1 MRICNGESAS
11 GKRRGWGTQ
20 AAALAVL
27 LLLTSVVAS
36 AQGGSS
42 GVPSNLPFTLNG
54 PEAATP
60 EELDAFGQAMEATS
74 PSSVIAQTEAFVHT
88 FPDSQ
93 LLSFI
98 QLRELQA
105 EIDVNS
111 YEGAIGIGHELLQ
124 KSPKNLEAL
133 VLMAGVL
140 PEFPPSLSAAR
151 KANAIKEAREDIQA
165 ANELLRTFHLME
177 SYSARDFLKYKR
189 KLRSSIDEAA
199 ASVDL
204 VSGNYERAIQEYQAV
219 LAENLTPSATIY
231 FRLGI
236 AYYHA
241 GHMEKARLQ
250 LEKAMQADKGIV
262 GKQAAN
268 LLKQIA
274 PKSSGLQNS
283 PAGVKR

>member
-1 MRICNGESAS
+1 
-11 GKRRGWGTQ
+11 
-20 AAALAVL
+20 
-27 LLLTSVVAS
+27 
-36 AQGGSS
+36 
-42 GVPSNLPFTLNG
+42 
-54 PEAATP
+54 
-60 EELDAFGQAMEATS
+60 MEASS
-74 PSSVIAQTEAFVHT
+74 PSSIISQTEAFTHE

-105 EIDVNS
+105 EIDANS

-140 PEFPPSLSAAR
+140 PEFPPSLPGAR
-151 KANAIKEAREDIQA
+151 KANALKEAREDIQA
-165 ANELLRTFHLME
+165 ANELLQTFHLME
-177 SYSARDFLKYKR
+177 SYSARDFIKYKR
-189 KLRSSIDEAA
+189 KLRNSLDEAA

-204 VSGNYERAIQEYQAV
+204 VSGNYERAIQEYQVV
-219 LAENLTPSATIY
+219 LAKNLTPSAIIY
-231 FRLGI
+231 LRLGI

-241 GHMEKARLQ
+241 GQMEKARLQ
-250 LEKAMQADKGIV
+250 LAKAVQIDKGIV

-274 PKSSGLQNS
+274 PKSNVLQNP

>member
-1 MRICNGESAS
+1 MRNCNGGSIS
-11 GKRRGWGTQ
+11 GKRHVWRTQ
-20 AAALAVL
+20 TAALSAL
-27 LLLTSVVAS
+27 LLLAPSLVL
-36 AQGGSS
+36 AQGS

-60 EELDAFGQAMEATS
+60 QELDAFGLVMEAAS
-74 PSSVIAQTEAFVHT
+74 PSSVIAQTEAFVHQ

-98 QLRELQA
+98 RLRELQA
-105 EIDVNS
+105 EIDANS
-111 YEGAIGIGHELLQ
+111 YEGAIAIGHELLQ

-140 PEFPPSLSAAR
+140 PEFPGSLSAAR
-151 KANAIKEAREDIQA
+151 KANALKEAREDIQA
-165 ANELLRTFHLME
+165 ASDLLQTFHLME
-177 SYSARDFLKYKR
+177 NYSARDFLKYKR
-189 KLRSSIDEAA
+189 KLRSSLDEAA

-204 VSGNYERAIQEYQAV
+204 ASGNYERAIQEYQAV
-219 LAENLTPSATIY
+219 LAENLTPSAIIY

-241 GHMEKARLQ
+241 GEMEKARLQ

-262 GKQAAN
+262 GRQAAN
-268 LLKQIA
+268 LLKQI
-274 PKSSGLQNS
+274 PPESTGSQNP

>member
-1 MRICNGESAS
+1 MRNCNGESIS
-11 GKRRGWGTQ
+11 GKRHVWITQ
-20 AAALAVL
+20 AAALAAL
-27 LLLTSVVAS
+27 LLLTSGLAL
-36 AQGGSS
+36 AQGS

-60 EELDAFGQAMEATS
+60 QELDAFGLVMEAAS
-74 PSSVIAQTEAFVHT
+74 PSSVIAQTEAFVHQ

-98 QLRELQA
+98 RLRELQA

-151 KANAIKEAREDIQA
+151 KANAIKEARADIQA
-165 ANELLRTFHLME
+165 ANDLLQTFHLME

-189 KLRSSIDEAA
+189 KLRSSLDEAA

-204 VSGNYERAIQEYQAV
+204 VSGNYSRAIQEYQAV
-219 LAENLTPSATIY
+219 LAENSTPSALIY

-236 AYYHA
+236 AFYHA
-241 GHMEKARLQ
+241 GQMEKARLQ

-268 LLKQIA
+268 LLKQI
-274 PKSSGLQNS
+274 PPESNGSQNS

>member
-1 MRICNGESAS
+1 MRNCNGESIS
-11 GKRRGWGTQ
+11 GKRHVWITQ
-20 AAALAVL
+20 AAALAAL
-27 LLLTSVVAS
+27 LLLTSGLAL
-36 AQGGSS
+36 AQGS

-60 EELDAFGQAMEATS
+60 QELDAFGLVMEAAS
-74 PSSVIAQTEAFVHT
+74 PSSVIAQTEAFVHQ

-98 QLRELQA
+98 RLRELQA

-151 KANAIKEAREDIQA
+151 KANAIKEARADIQA
-165 ANELLRTFHLME
+165 ANDLLQTFHLME

-189 KLRSSIDEAA
+189 KLRSSLDEAA

-204 VSGNYERAIQEYQAV
+204 VSGNYARAIQEYQAV
-219 LAENLTPSATIY
+219 LAENSTPSALIY

-236 AYYHA
+236 AFYHA
-241 GHMEKARLQ
+241 GQMEKARLQ

-268 LLKQIA
+268 LLKQI
-274 PKSSGLQNS
+274 PPESNGSQNS
-283 PAGVKR
+283 PARVKR

>member
-1 MRICNGESAS
+1 MRNCNGESIS
-11 GKRRGWGTQ
+11 GKRHVWITQ
-20 AAALAVL
+20 AAALAAL
-27 LLLTSVVAS
+27 LLLTSGLAL
-36 AQGGSS
+36 AQGS

-60 EELDAFGQAMEATS
+60 QELDAFGLVMEAAS
-74 PSSVIAQTEAFVHT
+74 PSSVIAQTEAFVHQ

-98 QLRELQA
+98 RLRELQA

-151 KANAIKEAREDIQA
+151 KANAIKEARADIQA
-165 ANELLRTFHLME
+165 ANDLLQTFHLME

-189 KLRSSIDEAA
+189 KLRSSLDEAA

-204 VSGNYERAIQEYQAV
+204 VSGNYSRAIQEYQAV
-219 LAENLTPSATIY
+219 LAENSTPSALIY

-236 AYYHA
+236 AFYHA
-241 GHMEKARLQ
+241 GQMEKARLQ

-268 LLKQIA
+268 LLKQI
-274 PKSSGLQNS
+274 PPESNGSQNS
-283 PAGVKR
+283 PARVKR

>member
-1 MRICNGESAS
+1 MRNCNGESIS
-11 GKRRGWGTQ
+11 GKRHVWITQ
-20 AAALAVL
+20 AAALAAL
-27 LLLTSVVAS
+27 LLLTSGLAL
-36 AQGGSS
+36 AQGS

-60 EELDAFGQAMEATS
+60 QELDAFGLVMEAAS
-74 PSSVIAQTEAFVHT
+74 PSSVIAQTEAFVHQ

-98 QLRELQA
+98 RLRELQA

-151 KANAIKEAREDIQA
+151 KANAIKEARADIQA
-165 ANELLRTFHLME
+165 ANDLLQTFHLME

-189 KLRSSIDEAA
+189 KLRSSLDEAA

-204 VSGNYERAIQEYQAV
+204 VSGNYARAIQEYQAV
-219 LAENLTPSATIY
+219 LAENSTPSALIY

-236 AYYHA
+236 AFYHA
-241 GHMEKARLQ
+241 GQMEKARLQ

-268 LLKQIA
+268 LLKQI
-274 PKSSGLQNS
+274 PPESNGSQNS

>member
-1 MRICNGESAS
+1 MRNCNGESIS
-11 GKRRGWGTQ
+11 GKRHVWRTQ
-20 AAALAVL
+20 AAALAAL
-27 LLLTSVVAS
+27 LLLTSGLAL
-36 AQGGSS
+36 AQGS

-60 EELDAFGQAMEATS
+60 QELDAFGLVMEAAS
-74 PSSVIAQTEAFVHT
+74 PSSVIAQTEAFVHQ

-98 QLRELQA
+98 RLRELQA

-151 KANAIKEAREDIQA
+151 KANAIKEARADIQA
-165 ANELLRTFHLME
+165 ANDLLQTFHLME

-189 KLRSSIDEAA
+189 KLRSSLDEAA

-204 VSGNYERAIQEYQAV
+204 VSGNYARAIQEYQAV
-219 LAENLTPSATIY
+219 LAENSTPSALIY

-236 AYYHA
+236 AFYHA
-241 GHMEKARLQ
+241 GQMEKARLQ

-268 LLKQIA
+268 LLKQI
-274 PKSSGLQNS
+274 PPESNGSQNS

>member
-1 MRICNGESAS
+1 MAVL
-11 GKRRGWGTQ
+11 
-20 AAALAVL
+20 AAL
-27 LLLTSVVAS
+27 LLLASGAAS
-36 AQGGSS
+36 AQGSAL

-54 PEAATP
+54 PEAASP
-60 EELDAFGQAMEATS
+60 EELDAFGLVMEASS
-74 PSSVIAQTEAFVHT
+74 PASVISQTEAFVHE

-111 YEGAIGIGHELLQ
+111 YEGAIGIGHEVLR

-133 VLMAGVL
+133 ILMAEVL
-140 PEFPPSLSAAR
+140 PEFPPSLPEAR
-151 KANAIKEAREDIQA
+151 KAIAIKEAREDIQA
-165 ANELLRTFHLME
+165 ANELLQTFHLME

-189 KLRSSIDEAA
+189 KLRNSLKEAA

-204 VSGNYERAIQEYQAV
+204 ASGNDERAIQEYQAI
-219 LAENLTPSATIY
+219 LAENLTPSAIIY

-241 GHMEKARLQ
+241 GQMEKARLQ
-250 LEKAMQADKGIV
+250 LERAVQADKGIV

-274 PKSSGLQNS
+274 PKSSGSQNS